1 MNKKEKFIYLF
12 LLCGI
17 IIYAVISA
25 FTRIFD
31 NSLITNYLVLGL
43 IFVLGLYTITL
54 IGSKEKTRNIKSKD
68 ALFSVLVENSNTIYI
83 MMNSTTKKI
92 VYLSNNVEKVLN
104 INIKNKN
111 SEEIVFNIL
120 DIQSI
125 KQEMNKWDKKC
136 EYVSGMI
143 EYENIWLKV
152 KMYPYEEKKDSYY
165 IIQIIDSTK
174 EHDRQHLLIT
184 QASKI
189 KTRESVL
196 NEITA
201 ASYDVEVS
209 VNLFNDT
216 FELKYFKPDMKYF
229 GEKRNGKYS
238 SFITELTE
246 NYINNSDKNV
256 IFENL
261 SIDKLKE
268 NFAKYELDSKVI
280 RYRLGNKDKD
290 NTWLEST
297 IFFLQKR
304 NNNKVTILTK
314 NVTENAESIREQ
326 NVMLQN
332 ALNEAKNADKA
343 KTDLIKNISHNIRTP
358 LTNIMGLSQSILN
371 TKIDEKIKEDIKNIN
386 ESSNEML
393 NIIDGLLDVS
403 KVNLNKKEEYNVF
416 KLFTRI
422 INNLKEFANNKN
434 IALNLNMDT
443 NLPVVLEGNEQALKE
458 AITEII
464 NNSIKYTEE
473 GKVNVNVRA
482 NKKGDTVDLIVT
494 IKDTGVGI
502 EESLLYD
509 IMNSNKSTGYGQI
522 KNIINKIGGKFEIES
537 KKDEFTR
544 VTVTI
549 NQKIVEDNK
558 IREMMARN
566 KEAEIFSLKG
576 KKVLIV
582 DDNKLNLK
590 VTSRLLENYELDLTL
605 LLSGE
610 ECLELIKEQNDFDLI
625 LLDQMMPGING
636 TEVLKQL
643 KSIEGFK
650 TPVIVVTADA
660 IEGQKEKYLESGFDD
675 YISKPIDRG
684 ELSIILKKYLK

>member
-1 MNKKEKFIYLF
+1 
-12 LLCGI
+12 
-17 IIYAVISA
+17 
-25 FTRIFD
+25 
-31 NSLITNYLVLGL
+31 
-43 IFVLGLYTITL
+43 
-54 IGSKEKTRNIKSKD
+54 
-68 ALFSVLVENSNTIYI
+68 
-83 MMNSTTKKI
+83 
-92 VYLSNNVEKVLN
+92 
-104 INIKNKN
+104 
-111 SEEIVFNIL
+111 
-120 DIQSI
+120 
-125 KQEMNKWDKKC
+125 
-136 EYVSGMI
+136 
-143 EYENIWLKV
+143 
-152 KMYPYEEKKDSYY
+152 
-165 IIQIIDSTK
+165 
-174 EHDRQHLLIT
+174 
-184 QASKI
+184 
-189 KTRESVL
+189 
-196 NEITA
+196 
-201 ASYDVEVS
+201 
-209 VNLFNDT
+209 
-216 FELKYFKPDMKYF
+216 
-229 GEKRNGKYS
+229 
-238 SFITELTE
+238 
-246 NYINNSDKNV
+246 
-256 IFENL
+256 
-261 SIDKLKE
+261 
-268 NFAKYELDSKVI
+268 
-280 RYRLGNKDKD
+280 
-290 NTWLEST
+290 
-297 IFFLQKR
+297 
-304 NNNKVTILTK
+304 
-314 NVTENAESIREQ
+314 
-326 NVMLQN
+326 
-332 ALNEAKNADKA
+332 
-343 KTDLIKNISHNIRTP
+343 
-358 LTNIMGLSQSILN
+358 MGLSQSILN